1 MRTTLFCLLV
11 TAPALIA
18 LDDDDEIKYAIPP
31 RTVKLDMPNST
42 LGKVAP
48 ALGKAGYPFT
58 YPAEAAGQTCDGIFN
73 AKPFWFAFEMVASQT
88 GHRITIGDGG
98 RKIAL
103 EPRGKAYEVSSVHGP
118 FRIAVRQVV
127 GKFQLDVGTVTHDVQ
142 MDVHWEPRFPVF
154 RLDSSPKITKA
165 TDDKGT
171 MLIAAGGASKSQP
184 TGYLH
189 ATSVRLSGI
198 TRDSKRISTLEGN
211 FTVTASEKMLA
222 FEFTDL
228 TKGKAAVPAGTKDKV
243 TASLKAVEKD
253 EGVWEFKLELDYP
266 KGLPSFESFE
276 SWTHLNSLRLLSPD
290 GKSFAPDDNEV
301 LTQGSK
307 VAATYR
313 FKEDAKRG
321 LVNPAAK
328 DWKLVYEVPSSPLEF
343 TVPFELKDIP
353 LP

>member
-1 MRTTLFCLLV
+1 MRIVLFLLLAA
-11 TAPALIA
+11 APTLIA
-18 LDDDDEIKYAIPP
+18 RDDDDEPKYAVPP
-31 RTVKLDMPNST
+31 RTVTLDMPNST

-48 ALGKAGYPFT
+48 VLGKAGFPFT
-58 YPAEAAGQTCDGIFN
+58 FPAEAAGQTCDGVFN
-73 AKPFWFAFEMVASQT
+73 KKPFWFSLEMIASQT
-88 GHRITIGDGG
+88 GNRITIGDGG

-127 GKFQLDVGTVTHDVQ
+127 SRFQLDSGTSSHDVQ

-171 MLIAAGGASKSQP
+171 VLDAAGGGSKSQP
-184 TGYLH
+184 TGFLH
-189 ATSVRLSGI
+189 PASVRLGGI
-198 TRDSKRISTLEGN
+198 TRDSKRIATLEGN

-222 FEFTDL
+222 FEFNDL
-228 TKGKAAVPAGTKDKV
+228 TKGKTAVPAGTKDKV

-253 EGVWEFKLELDYP
+253 EGVWEFRLELDYP

-276 SWTHLNSLRLLSPD
+276 SWTHLNTLRLLGPG
-290 GKSFAPDDNEV
+290 GKTFAPDDNEV

-307 VAATYR
+307 VTATYR
-313 FKEDAKRG
+313 FKEDLKRG

-328 DWKLVYEVPSSPLEF
+328 DWKLVYEVPSPPLEF